1 MNISAATDYGMRAL
15 LYLTEVYLENSEKRA
30 TVLEIASA
38 QKVPVKFLESIL
50 RQLQQAG
57 LINSKRGANGGY
69 RLAKK
74 PKEISVA
81 TVIRIL
87 DGPLIAVKGE
97 KPEDHKY
104 SGSSGNLQEVWIAA
118 RVAVR
123 EILEE
128 VTLQQIATGALPA
141 KIKRAIDQPGAWTRR
156 SIL

>member
-15 LYLTEVYLENSEKRA
+15 LQLTENYLANPEERV
-30 TVLEIASA
+30 TVLEIAEV
-38 QKVPVKFLESIL
+38 QKIPVKFLESIL
-50 RQLQQAG
+50 RQLQQSG

-69 RLAKK
+69 RLARK

-104 SGSSGNLQEVWIAA
+104 TGSAGNLQEVWIAA

-123 EILEE
+123 EIFEE
-128 VTLQQIATGALPA
+128 VTLHQIATGALPA

-156 SIL
+156 LTI